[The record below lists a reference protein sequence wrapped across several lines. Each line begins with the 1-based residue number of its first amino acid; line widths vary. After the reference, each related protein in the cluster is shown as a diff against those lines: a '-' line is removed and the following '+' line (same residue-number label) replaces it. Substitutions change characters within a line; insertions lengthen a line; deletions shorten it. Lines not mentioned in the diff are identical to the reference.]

1 MLDFSLIVLIVI
13 IFNLF
18 EVSAYNALCSR

>member
-1 MLDFSLIVLIVI
+1 LIVLIVI